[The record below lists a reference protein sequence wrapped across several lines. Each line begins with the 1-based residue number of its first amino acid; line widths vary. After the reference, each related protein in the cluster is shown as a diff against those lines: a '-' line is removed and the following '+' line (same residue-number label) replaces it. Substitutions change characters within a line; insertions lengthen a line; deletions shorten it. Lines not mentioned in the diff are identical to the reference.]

1 MSISLQI
8 KGNVKKRFNKFVSKR
23 LQPKRKQILANKNLF
38 IFPSRAGLAFLCVNF
53 LLCLLGTN
61 YENNMVLG
69 LAFFMMAVFLVSIY
83 HTFFNLA
90 GLQLEFVRSAPCFV
104 DEEGE
109 VEVLVS
115 CRGGDG
121 KESININYDDGSA
134 ALINLINESEV
145 RVKLFVKATHR
156 GWFNPGRI
164 NILSRF
170 PLGIIRCWSRLDLD
184 AKMLVYPKPIA
195 GEEMP
200 VLSGS
205 QNEGSLLDET
215 GAEDFYGF
223 NRYEPGMST
232 KHIAWK
238 KYARGQGLFNK
249 DYVAY
254 REQKIWLDWDAL
266 AGMTREQRLS
276 RLCYWV
282 LKISSTQQAYGLR
295 LPSVSIKPN
304 IGLEHKQQVLKA
316 LALFEWN
323 LR

>member
-1 MSISLQI
+1 MSISLQL
-8 KGNVKKRFNKFVSKR
+8 KEKVKTRFNKFLSKR
-23 LQPKRKQILANKNLF
+23 SQPQRKQVLANKNLF
-38 IFPSRAGLAFLCVNF
+38 IFPSLAGLAFLCINV
-53 LLCLLGTN
+53 LLWLLGTN

-69 LAFFMMAVFLVSIY
+69 LAYLLVAVFLVSIY

-90 GLQLEFVRSAPCFV
+90 GLQLEFVRSGPCFV
-104 DEEGE
+104 DEQGE
-109 VEVLVS
+109 VEILVS
-115 CRGGDG
+115 CRNGDG
-121 KESININYDDGSA
+121 KENIKINYDDGSV
-134 ALINLINESEV
+134 ALVNLIIESEA
-145 RVKLFVKATHR
+145 RVKLFVTATQR

-170 PLGIIRCWSRLDLD
+170 PLGIIRCWSRPDLD
-184 AKMLVYPKPIA
+184 AKILVYPKPIS
-195 GEEMP
+195 GTEMP
-200 VLSGS
+200 VISGS
-205 QNEGSLLDET
+205 QNEGTLLDET

-223 NRYEPGMST
+223 NRHEPGMSP

-238 KYARGQGLFNK
+238 KYARGQGLYNK

-266 AGMTREQRLS
+266 EGMSCEQRLS

-295 LPSVSIKPN
+295 IPGVSIEPN
-304 IGLEHKQQVLKA
+304 IGLEHKLQVLKT
-316 LALFEWN
+316 LALFESE